1 MTLKQV
7 MDNRS
12 LHVVSK
18 AIYCYLYCSIV
29 EENKKIIPITDICES
44 LKISSSTFYRHIK
57 EVIEKTTVKVT
68 QTYMDGRFYHNTYTI
83 EGVGNIDEHQQE
95 QPKKNKTKSTHSS
108 HSKGEL
114 ASQFQELW
122 DLYPRK
128 QGKKDAFEKF
138 KRVIRDGS
146 ATVAEIRDGIN
157 RYIPYAKKKG
167 PKFTLMGSTFFN
179 QERWQDQWE
188 MNEFESWYVTEGK
201 RLKEK
206 QQKDYIEISYN
217 EI

>member
-12 LHVVSK
+12 LHIVSK

-29 EENKKIIPITDICES
+29 EENKKIIPRADICES
-44 LKISSSTFYRHIK
+44 LKISPSTFSRHIK
-57 EVIEKTTVKVT
+57 ELIEKTAVKVT

-83 EGVGNIDEHQQE
+83 EGVGNIDEHPPE
-95 QPKKNKTKSTHSS
+95 QPKKTKTKSTHSS
-108 HSKGEL
+108 NSKSEL

-167 PKFTLMGSTFFN
+167 HKFTLMGSTFFN

-206 QQKDYIEISYN
+206 QQKEYIEISCN
-217 EI
+217 

>member
-7 MDNRS
+7 MSNRF
-12 LHVVSK
+12 VSFQAK
-18 AIYCYLYCSIV
+18 SIFSYIYAFKDDPDHCDKTSA
-29 EENKKIIPITDICES
+29 DICGDLS
-44 LKISSSTFYRHIK
+44 LSVNTVKKYLTELVDHGLIEFKPSGISSKFSTCIYN
-57 EVIEKTTVKVT
+57 VKVNC
-68 QTYMDGRFYHNTYTI
+68 QTS
-83 EGVGNIDEHQQE
+83 EPQ
-95 QPKKNKTKSTHSS
+95 KNKTKSTHSS

-167 PKFTLMGSTFFN
+167 HKFTLMGSTFFN

-188 MNEFESWYVTEGK
+188 MNEFRDKMEGAYEL
-201 RLKEK
+201 LK
-206 QQKDYIEISYN
+206 QIENKKCFEANYKVI
-217 EI
+217 

>member
-1 MTLKQV
+1 MTLKEV
-7 MDNRS
+7 MSNRF
-12 LHVVSK
+12 VSFYAK
-18 AIYCYLYCSIV
+18 SIFSYIYAFKDDPDHCDKTSA
-29 EENKKIIPITDICES
+29 DICGDLS
-44 LKISSSTFYRHIK
+44 LSVNTVKKYLTELVDNGLIEFKPTGISSKFSTCIYN
-57 EVIEKTTVKVT
+57 VKVNCET
-68 QTYMDGRFYHNTYTI
+68 S
-83 EGVGNIDEHQQE
+83 E
-95 QPKKNKTKSTHSS
+95 QPKKTKTKSTHSS
-108 HSKGEL
+108 NSKSEL

-167 PKFTLMGSTFFN
+167 HKFTLMGSTFFN

-206 QQKDYIEISYN
+206 QQKEYIEISCN
-217 EI
+217 